1 MVIDVSHG
9 MGLEQS
15 VGHWA
20 SDEGSHGVNHWI
32 RGSVMESVMRVV
44 MESVIGSVIDG
55 VGHVSV

>member
-1 MVIDVSHG
+1 MIDVSHG
-9 MGLEQS
+9 IGLEQS

-20 SDEGSHGVNHWI
+20 SDEGGHGVNHRI
-32 RGSVMESVMRVV
+32 RGSVMEPVMRAV